1 MKSTVG
7 ILQHTARHELDK
19 TKPIKIYCRP
29 DCLEQIEVDFVNSLF
44 GG

>member
-1 MKSTVG
+1 MQPPVG
-7 ILQHTARHELDK
+7 ILRHTACHELDK